1 MIKCKRMPAL
11 LLVLLL
17 LAAASTF
24 APAAWG
30 TAKGFSAAELK
41 KMSTFLSNFTEIGY
55 MNFSAED
62 FLNGDDPAD
71 IIHFGIRHNY
81 INNFK
86 SRIALCKNR
95 NCEWGALV
103 IHGKYVK
110 ESIKKYFGADYR
122 NLVSVTDRDLP
133 YYYDGTYYHFDGA
146 DGEAVYYARVDEA
159 VRDFDGMI
167 VMRGEIYNYADKK
180 DILGKF
186 KALAKP
192 HKYGGRNTWAILRME
207 TEF

>member
-1 MIKCKRMPAL
+1 MIKCKKLPVL
-11 LLVLLL
+11 LLILLVL
-17 LAAASTF
+17 AAAGILTS
-24 APAAWG
+24 APRG
-30 TAKGFSAAELK
+30 EAKGFSAAELK
-41 KMSTFLSNFTEIGY
+41 RMGIFLSNFTEIGY

-110 ESIKKYFGADYR
+110 ESIKKYFGADFS

-133 YYYDGTYYHFDGA
+133 YYYDGTYYHFDGS

-159 VRDFDGMI
+159 VRDYEGMI

-186 KALAKP
+186 TALAKP
-192 HKYGGRNTWAILRME
+192 HTFGGKNTWTILRME